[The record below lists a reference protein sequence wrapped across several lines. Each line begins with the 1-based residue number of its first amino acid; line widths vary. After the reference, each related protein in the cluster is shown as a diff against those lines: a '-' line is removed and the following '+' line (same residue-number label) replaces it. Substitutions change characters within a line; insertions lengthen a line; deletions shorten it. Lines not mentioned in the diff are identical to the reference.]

1 MRQIFSLLFILF
13 FLSTNA
19 QMRSSSLALAK
30 LPQAYA
36 EQRLVNNGYAEKAA
50 PSSASV
56 GSAVP
61 TPTNLKVVI
70 VTLDGYRWQ
79 EEFGGVSKTLQKRLL
94 KDPKFDKAFANK
106 IMQGTDEEKRK
117 ALMPFMW
124 STIAEKGAIIG
135 NRKKGNKLTVHNPY
149 FFSYPGY
156 SELFCGYVDKK
167 VNSNEYPDNPNL
179 NLFDFLLQDD
189 YYKNSIA
196 AFGNWD
202 AFPKILN
209 ANRNHI
215 PVFHTYSSKQGIAGA
230 PPLSNYEQFQ
240 TKVPLVSA
248 YAEKD
253 TIVYQHAKE
262 YLVRNHPK
270 AFFIG
275 FDETDHFGHSGNY
288 PAYVMAA
295 YQSDVWLNDL
305 WNTLQADPF
314 YKDQTILIVTCDH
327 GRGPA
332 TLNMWRH
339 HGQGIVS
346 SRCTWLAAIGPGVKA
361 IGEAKQHKCYHH
373 DQIAATIS
381 QLLGKD
387 FNSANPRVR
396 KPIREV
402 IEK

>member
-1 MRQIFSLLFILF
+1 MRQIFAVLFILF

-19 QMRSSSLALAK
+19 QT
-30 LPQAYA
+30 LPVECTTAQTQPLLISQNQYA
-36 EQRLVNNGYAEKAA
+36 QEVNAA
-50 PSSASV
+50 QY
-56 GSAVP
+56 SAVP
-61 TPTNLKVVI
+61 QSPAQKELKLVI

-79 EEFGGVSKTLQKRLL
+79 EQFGGVSKMLQKRLF
-94 KDPKFDKAFANK
+94 KDPKFDKAFASR
-106 IMQGTDEEKRK
+106 ITQGTREEKRK

-124 STIAEKGAIIG
+124 STVTEKGAIIG
-135 NRKKGNKLTVHNPY
+135 NRRQGNKLTVRNPY

-167 VNSNEYPDNPNL
+167 VNSNSHPDNQNL

-209 ANRNHI
+209 TNRNHI
-215 PVFHTYSSKQGIAGA
+215 PVFHNYSSNPDVTSV
-230 PPLSNYEQFQ
+230 PPLSNYEKFQ
-240 TKVPLVSA
+240 TKVPLVST

-253 TIVYQHAKE
+253 TVVYQHAKE

-270 AFFIG
+270 ALFIG
-275 FDETDHFGHSGNY
+275 FDETDHFGHTGNY

-332 TLNMWRH
+332 AFDMWRH
-339 HGQGIVS
+339 HGQGIVA
-346 SRCTWLAAIGPGVKA
+346 SRSTWLAAIGPGVKA

-387 FNSANPRVR
+387 FNSTNPRIG
-396 KPIREV
+396 KPVEEV